1 MGKEVILQALLTR
14 VLELLNQQTLISGQT
29 RNSGKVFI
37 GLVLQHK
44 GVKIR
49 NRFPYSCGSE
59 CACFLLRV
67 RVEVGSEIGLEGWPR
82 SGLPNIFSMLCA
94 RCMCSTLLL
103 FQAL

>member
-14 VLELLNQQTLISGQT
+14 VLELLNQQKLISGQK

-49 NRFPYSCGSE
+49 NS
-59 CACFLLRV
+59 FLTP
-67 RVEVGSEIGLEGWPR
+67 VGVSVLV
-82 SGLPNIFSMLCA
+82 SY
-94 RCMCSTLLL
+94 
-103 FQAL
+103 